1 MILMPDT
8 NVWIKLLNPESNPVK
23 DRFKE
28 KLIY

>member
-8 NVWIKLLNPESNPVK
+8 NVWIKLLNPGDSPVK